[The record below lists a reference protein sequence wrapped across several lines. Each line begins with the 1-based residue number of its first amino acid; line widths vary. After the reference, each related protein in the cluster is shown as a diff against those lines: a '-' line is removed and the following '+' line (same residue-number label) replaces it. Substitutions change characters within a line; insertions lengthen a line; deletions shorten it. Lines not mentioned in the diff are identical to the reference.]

1 METPKIYVVNL
12 NSYNNMKTQ
21 GRWYDLPVDFRQ
33 IQRDLLLDEEHG
45 EEFAIH
51 DFENSY
57 GYKVGEYS
65 SIKELNEYAEKL
77 EEISDL
83 DHLKE
88 FLEVYSIDDIIDNRD
103 DLDFVEAGDDEDLAQ
118 ELIEQMGGVETLS
131 VETLQRYFN
140 FGSYGR
146 DLAISD
152 YAKTSHGYVRN
163 IQNLEKEREKS
174 CSILLRYMIKGEEK
188 RWQVK
193 IMSWFVLM
201 I

>member
-12 NSYNNMKTQ
+12 NSYNNMETR

-51 DFENSY
+51 DFENFY

-65 SIKELNEYAEKL
+65 SIKELNKYAEKL
-77 EEISDL
+77 EQISDL

-152 YAKTSHGYVRN
+152 YEKTSHGYVRN
-163 IQNLEKEREKS
+163 I
-174 CSILLRYMIKGEEK
+174 
-188 RWQVK
+188 
-193 IMSWFVLM
+193 
-201 I
+201 

>member
-12 NSYNNMKTQ
+12 NSYNNMKTR

-51 DFENSY
+51 DFENFY

-88 FLEVYSIDDIIDNRD
+88 FLEVYSIGDIIDNRD

-146 DLAISD
+146 DLAIND

-163 IQNLEKEREKS
+163 I
-174 CSILLRYMIKGEEK
+174 
-188 RWQVK
+188 
-193 IMSWFVLM
+193 
-201 I
+201 

>member
-12 NSYNNMKTQ
+12 NSYNNMETR

-51 DFENSY
+51 DFENFY

-65 SIKELNEYAEKL
+65 SIKELNKYAEKL

-83 DHLKE
+83 DHIKE

-103 DLDFVEAGDDEDLAQ
+103 DLDFVEAGDAEDLAQ

-146 DLAISD
+146 DLAIND

-163 IQNLEKEREKS
+163 I
-174 CSILLRYMIKGEEK
+174 
-188 RWQVK
+188 
-193 IMSWFVLM
+193 
-201 I
+201 

>member
-12 NSYNNMKTQ
+12 NSYNNMKTR
-21 GRWYDLPVDFRQ
+21 GCWYDLPVDFRQ

-51 DFENSY
+51 DFDNFY

-65 SIKELNEYAEKL
+65 SMKELNEYAEKL

-140 FGSYGR
+140 FGSYGQ

-163 IQNLEKEREKS
+163 I
-174 CSILLRYMIKGEEK
+174 
-188 RWQVK
+188 
-193 IMSWFVLM
+193 
-201 I
+201 